1 MLYLKK
7 YNSKLDKFLD
17 KIEDTMY
24 KISKKIL

>member
-1 MLYLKK
+1 MAYLKK
-7 YNSKLDKFLD
+7 YNSKLDEFLD